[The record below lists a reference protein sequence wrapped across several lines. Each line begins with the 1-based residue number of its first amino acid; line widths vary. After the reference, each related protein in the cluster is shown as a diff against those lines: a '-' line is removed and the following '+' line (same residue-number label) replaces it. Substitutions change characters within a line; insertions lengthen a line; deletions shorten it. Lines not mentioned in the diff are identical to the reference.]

1 MANATMVETSYTQE
15 NPQDDDCRENIP
27 PGITATPRNPKLKVQ
42 VEDIEGCSSTQQTG
56 EFETCTFSTPAPTN
70 NNVKAKSRLSG
81 LQSALTPILKY
92 LNIGN
97 KGLSP
102 ETSTQESSPHPT
114 GLSFS
119 KKTSG
124 ALSQRSNAD
133 SSRQSPGDTDVC
145 WLADECLPEITLLD
159 VTCDTTMQL
168 AKNDS
173 ALPDSLP
180 STPVTAR
187 LARTSV
193 TPKPPAT
200 LSTTPQI
207 GPLKNTQSIQ
217 SHLHPVVRCP
227 QKESEAAGNTATVSK
242 NSTETSL
249 VINQSSLEAE
259 KGGLCGVQDA
269 TFDKDSLQ
277 RSSKTGASTI
287 CPQNNTFNSSPSK
300 MDNTVTVSET
310 SSHDSH
316 HSSWEKLSSSEI
328 CNAENSRSH
337 AEPTGMSKYDGITPS
352 KDPNAKMSDFPDSI
366 DAPLRWLDDRYF
378 PEITLLDVTC
388 DTVFS
393 PRNKT
398 APIEVTQN
406 IPSVENLQDKSL
418 SSAQSE
424 AVAVEP
430 GTSNFIQ
437 SESLS
442 STVDGS
448 VTDPLNS
455 CSEQS
460 DKCGGENIPK
470 ASLET
475 TRDISMGSVL
485 EDSRPP
491 LESSGQT
498 LAKTVEEAVCD
509 NPANVTHDISSSS
522 SMSVSSCAASQ
533 SAPSDT
539 RCNTSSKNAT
549 FELHEPVSSSNSVN
563 ASNEDQPQSH
573 EADMSGK
580 EPQSNPK
587 APESANSTFTVS
599 EQASNLCAS
608 TNANTMT
615 PVPCPQNNT
624 LEFPPSS
631 TNSPRVDSNTKDEPT
646 SACKKTTETPPVTNH
661 NCSSVKPGDQ
671 CDVQNVT
678 FDRHSLQKS
687 TSSTILGEATAT
699 ATTFN
704 LQNNTFNIKSS
715 KQNATITMSETS
727 SGDSQQS
734 TLDKPSPPKG
744 CNATHKDNNSEVH
757 VTTKNCGT
765 TGSADS
771 EAKTV
776 CTPESTFESH
786 PAPDVASELAHRET
800 KDRSETDLPQKHSV
814 SDNLG
819 HQSMDVEENRGNTFN
834 LDDTLDLR
842 ADSLITSTPMVNSKM
857 FNFHIEREEGKVMGA
872 QKKLYRDAPS
882 KTDSEMQSDVPPNIT
897 CDRKTFLTQPAAKSL
912 LPPLRAASQL
922 LKNKP
927 VSALPGRLE
936 PQMSGLPMTRQ
947 RSQVEALRTTAAS
960 DAPQMVL
967 FFSFFS
973 FFFLQYH
980 RLTPDY

>member
-1 MANATMVETSYTQE
+1 MANATTVQTSYTQE
-15 NPQDDDCRENIP
+15 NPQDDECRENIP
-27 PGITATPRNPKLKVQ
+27 PGITATGNPKLKVQ

-102 ETSTQESSPHPT
+102 DTLTQGSNPHPT
-114 GLSFS
+114 GLSLC
-119 KKTSG
+119 KKTTG

-133 SSRQSPGDTDVC
+133 CSRQSPGDTDVC
-145 WLADECLPEITLLD
+145 WLADEYLPEITLLD

-173 ALPDSLP
+173 ALPDGLP
-180 STPVTAR
+180 STPVTAH
-187 LARTSV
+187 LACTSV

-200 LSTTPQI
+200 LSTTPQT
-207 GPLKNTQSIQ
+207 GPLQNTQSIQ

-227 QKESEAAGNTATVSK
+227 QKGSEAARNTSAVSK

-249 VINQSSLEAE
+249 VVNQSSLEAE

-269 TFDKDSLQ
+269 TFDKESLQ
-277 RSSKTGASTI
+277 KSSETGASTI
-287 CPQNNTFNSSPSK
+287 CPQNNTFNSNPSK
-300 MDNTVTVSET
+300 MDNTITVSDT

-328 CNAENSRSH
+328 CNAEHSRSH

-406 IPSVENLQDKSL
+406 IPSVENLQNKSL

-437 SESLS
+437 SENLS

-448 VTDPLNS
+448 VTNPLNS
-455 CSEQS
+455 CSEQP
-460 DKCGGENIPK
+460 DKCEGENIPK

-485 EDSRPP
+485 EDSRPS

-498 LAKTVEEAVCD
+498 LAKIQASVEEAVCN
-509 NPANVTHDISSSS
+509 NPANVTHNISSSS

-539 RCNTSSKNAT
+539 QCNTSSKNAT
-549 FELHEPVSSSNSVN
+549 FELHEPVASSNSVN
-563 ASNEDQPQSH
+563 ARNEDQPQSR
-573 EADMSGK
+573 EADMSGQ
-580 EPQSNPK
+580 EPQSDPK
-587 APESANSTFTVS
+587 APESANNTFTVS
-599 EQASNLCAS
+599 EQASNLSES
-608 TNANTMT
+608 TNANTTT
-615 PVPCPQNNT
+615 PMPCPQNNT
-624 LEFPPSS
+624 LELPPSS

-646 SACKKTTETPPVTNH
+646 SACKKTTESPVINQ

-699 ATTFN
+699 SFN

-727 SGDSQQS
+727 SSDSQQS
-734 TLDKPSPPKG
+734 TSDKPSPPKG
-744 CNATHKDNNSEVH
+744 CNATPKDNNSEVH

-786 PAPDVASELAHRET
+786 PAPDVASELAHREQVHR
-800 KDRSETDLPQKHSV
+800 DQKHSV

-857 FNFHIEREEGKVMGA
+857 FNFHTEREEGKVMGA

-882 KTDSEMQSDVPPNIT
+882 KPDSEMPSDVPPNIA
-897 CDRKTFLTQPAAKSL
+897 CDRKTFLTQPTAKSL

-936 PQMSGLPMTRQ
+936 PLMSGLPMTRQ

-960 DAPQMVL
+960 DAPQVVL
-967 FFSFFS
+967 FT
-973 FFFLQYH
+973 FFFFFFAVPLF
-980 RLTPDY
+980 

>member
-1 MANATMVETSYTQE
+1 MANATTVETSYTQE
-15 NPQDDDCRENIP
+15 NTQDDECRENIP
-27 PGITATPRNPKLKVQ
+27 AGITATPGNPKLKIQ
-42 VEDIEGCSSTQQTG
+42 VKDIEGCSSIQQMG

-70 NNVKAKSRLSG
+70 NNVKARSRLSG

-102 ETSTQESSPHPT
+102 ETMTQGSSPHPT
-114 GLSFS
+114 GLSFC
-119 KKTSG
+119 KKTTG

-133 SSRQSPGDTDVC
+133 CSRRSPSDTDVC

-200 LSTTPQI
+200 LSTTPQT

-227 QKESEAAGNTATVSK
+227 QKESEAAENTTAVSK

-249 VINQSSLEAE
+249 VINHSLEAE

-277 RSSKTGASTI
+277 KSSETGASTI
-287 CPQNNTFNSSPSK
+287 CPQNNTFRSNPSK
-300 MDNTVTVSET
+300 MDNTITVSDT

-328 CNAENSRSH
+328 CNAEDSRSH
-337 AEPTGMSKYDGITPS
+337 AELTGMSKYDSITAS

-406 IPSVENLQDKSL
+406 NLSVENLQDKSL

-437 SESLS
+437 SENLS

-448 VTDPLNS
+448 VTNPLNS

-460 DKCGGENIPK
+460 DKCEGENIPK
-470 ASLET
+470 TSLET
-475 TRDISMGSVL
+475 TRDISMESVL
-485 EDSRPP
+485 EDSRPS

-498 LAKTVEEAVCD
+498 LAKTQASVEEAVCD

-522 SMSVSSCAASQ
+522 SMSISSCAASQ
-533 SAPSDT
+533 SAPLNTLCS
-539 RCNTSSKNAT
+539 TSSKNAT
-549 FELHEPVSSSNSVN
+549 FELHEPVTSSNSVN

-573 EADMSGK
+573 EADMSRK
-580 EPQSNPK
+580 EPQSNSK

-599 EQASNLCAS
+599 DQSES
-608 TNANTMT
+608 TNANTTT
-615 PVPCPQNNT
+615 PMPHPQNNT
-624 LEFPPSS
+624 LELSPSS
-631 TNSPRVDSNTKDEPT
+631 TNSPRVDKNTKDEPT
-646 SACKKTTETPPVTNH
+646 SACKKTTETPPVIDR

-687 TSSTILGEATAT
+687 TSSTVLGEAT

-715 KQNATITMSETS
+715 KQNATITMSERS
-727 SGDSQQS
+727 SSDSQQS

-744 CNATHKDNNSEVH
+744 CNATPKDNNSEVH
-757 VTTKNCGT
+757 MTTKNCGT

-786 PAPDVASELAHRET
+786 PAPYAASELAHRET
-800 KDRSETDLPQKHSV
+800 KDHSETDLPQKHSV

-857 FNFHIEREEGKVMGA
+857 FNFHTEREEGKVMGA
-872 QKKLYRDAPS
+872 QKKLYRDPPS
-882 KTDSEMQSDVPPNIT
+882 KPDSEMPSDVPPNIV
-897 CDRKTFLTQPAAKSL
+897 CNRKTFLTQPAAKSL

-922 LKNKP
+922 LHNKP

-936 PQMSGLPMTRQ
+936 PLMSGLPMTRQ
-947 RSQVEALRTTAAS
+947 RSQVEALRTTTAS
-960 DAPQMVL
+960 DASQVVL
-967 FFSFFS
+967 FFSFF
-973 FFFLQYH
+973 FFEV
-980 RLTPDY
+980 P